1 MKNTVNM
8 DAMKACAVLSG
19 FNWYKVN
26 VNRDGNESE
35 FYATELEVTHEGA
48 TIKIHRQFA
57 TPEYMGGFTKI
68 TAAAENCIVFEAESM
83 DYSSG
88 NGRRIAIK
96 YTVEGLKKDFS
107 DPDQYSTRKKV
118 YKAVSDLAEVD
129 FINPE
134 WTQYDRNND
143 TVILIVDPF
152 KMGLTSYAEEQ
163 IKRIININLN
173 GQGSEKQICRTVCFK
188 VKVNDPYK
196 KIYADVYDLEK
207 NAPTNWAAP
216 HIMEFNTNL
225 AVSMKAEEAEK
236 FNALFEMAQTVAAAM

>member
-1 MKNTVNM
+1 MKNVNM
-8 DAMKACAVLSG
+8 DALKAVSVLSG
-19 FNWYKVN
+19 FNWFKVTT
-26 VNRDGNESE
+26 ETETEKSE
-35 FYATELEVTHEGA
+35 FYATGIEAQFDGE
-48 TIKIHRQFA
+48 TIKLEKQFA
-57 TPEYMGGFTKI
+57 TAFYMAGFEKV
-68 TAAAENCIVFEAESM
+68 TAEAENRFVFDVIGA
-83 DYSSG
+83 G
-88 NGRRIAIK
+88 K

-107 DPDQYSTRKKV
+107 DPNQYRTRKKA

-134 WTQYDRNND
+134 WTQYGKNND
-143 TVILIVDPF
+143 TVVLVVDPF
-152 KMGLTSYAEEQ
+152 RMGLTSYAEEQ

-207 NAPTNWAAP
+207 NTPTNWAAP

-236 FNALFEMAQTVAAAM
+236 FNALFEMAQTAAAAM